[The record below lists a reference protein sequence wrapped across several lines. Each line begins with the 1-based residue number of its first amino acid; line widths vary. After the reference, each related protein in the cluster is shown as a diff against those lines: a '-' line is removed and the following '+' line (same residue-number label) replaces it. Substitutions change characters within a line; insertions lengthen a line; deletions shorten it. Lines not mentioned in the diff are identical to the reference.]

1 MTRVGHGSR
10 SLELKGTKCGNRG
23 NARSDTISRDGAKP
37 QKDHAEDTYPV
48 AAYACARGGRPSD
61 MMLVPGGV
69 SLRERRN
76 AICEEWP
83 VPSTGR
89 LLRLAGRF
97 TCLRG
102 EGWMFYDDSAVSRFT
117 GVCWGFEYGE

>member
-48 AAYACARGGRPSD
+48 AAYACAGMVVRAHDAGSGRRVASGATERYLRGMAGSLDWPF
-61 MMLVPGGV
+61 VTIGGAV
-69 SLRERRN
+69 H
-76 AICEEWP
+76 
-83 VPSTGR
+83 VPS
-89 LLRLAGRF
+89 
-97 TCLRG
+97 
-102 EGWMFYDDSAVSRFT
+102 W
-117 GVCWGFEYGE
+117 